1 MWITNRTYVQVVLY
15 PINYWVCPRATGF
28 RLMIA
33 LSKQIFKKPLDRLS
47 SISRHL
53 TMAPVQESITKH
65 YDYLVIGGG
74 SGGVAS
80 ARRAALYGAKVLLVE
95 SKYNQLGGTC
105 VNVGCVPKKVMWY
118 AADLAHKKE
127 QLKAY
132 GLSDEK
138 SHVEHGDFNWAQ
150 LKEKRDAYVKRLNG
164 IYDRNLKK
172 ENVEFIFGR
181 AAFANENGDVEV
193 TLSADQEVPF
203 LSKSFKKDEKLVF
216 SADKVLIATG
226 GYAVV
231 PPSVEGSE
239 LGLTSDGFFELKE
252 QPKSVAIVGVG
263 YIGVELAGVF
273 QSLGSKVSL
282 IARGDTVLRAF
293 DDIIQTTV
301 TDHYVN
307 KLGVNVV
314 KNSGSVTKVEKSG
327 DKKKVY
333 LGNGDVLEVDEL
345 IWTVGRKALLDIGL
359 EKVGVETS
367 SSGHIVADEYQQT
380 SNSKILSLGDVVGNH
395 ELTPVAIAAGRK
407 LSNRL
412 FSGQEVFAQD
422 KLDYTNIPS
431 VVFSHPEAGSIGLT
445 SKQAIEKYGEDN
457 IKIYNSKFTGMY
469 YAMMD
474 SDEEKAPTAYRLIC
488 AGPEEKVVGLHIV
501 GDASAEILQGFGVA
515 IKMGATKKDFDS
527 CVAIHPTSAEELVTL
542 R

>member
-1 MWITNRTYVQVVLY
+1 MFASTSRIFRNSLPRVL
-15 PINYWVCPRATGF
+15 
-28 RLMIA
+28 
-33 LSKQIFKKPLDRLS
+33 
-47 SISRHL
+47 SIQRHL
-53 TMAPVQESITKH
+53 AMAPVQDSIVKH

-80 ARRAALYGAKVLLVE
+80 ARRAASYGAKVLLIE
-95 SKYNQLGGTC
+95 GQYKKLGGTC

-118 AADLAHKKE
+118 ASDMAHKKK

-132 GLSDEK
+132 GLSEEELDVK
-138 SHVEHGDFNWAQ
+138 FGDFDWSAI
-150 LKEKRDAYVKRLNG
+150 KAKRDGYVKRLNG
-164 IYDRNLKK
+164 IYERNLDK
-172 ENVEFIFGR
+172 EKVEYIYGY
-181 AAFANENGDVEV
+181 ASFANENGDVDV
-193 TLSADQEVPF
+193 VLSEDQDIPF
-203 LSKSFKKDEKLVF
+203 LSNSFKKNEKLTF

-226 GYAVV
+226 GEPIV
-231 PPSVEGSE
+231 PPKVEGAE
-239 LGLTSDGFFELKE
+239 LGVTSDGFFQLEK

-273 QSLGSKVSL
+273 SSLGTETHLV
-282 IARGDTVLRAF
+282 ARGDTVLRAF
-293 DDIIQTTV
+293 DEIIQTSI
-301 TDHYVN
+301 TDIYIN

-345 IWTVGRKALLDIGL
+345 IWTVGRRALNRIGL
-359 EKVGVETS
+359 DKVGVDVDS
-367 SSGHIVADEYQQT
+367 NGSVVVDAYQQT
-380 SNSKILSLGDVVGNH
+380 SNPKIFSLGDVVGNV
-395 ELTPVAIAAGRK
+395 ELTPVAIAAGRR

-422 KLDYTNIPS
+422 KLDYSNVPS

-445 SKQAIEKYGEDN
+445 TKEAIEKYGEDQ
-457 IKIYNSKFTGMY
+457 IKIYNSKFNAMY
-469 YAMMD
+469 YAMME
-474 SDEEKAPTAYRLIC
+474 SDEEKIPCVYRLVC

-501 GDASAEILQGFGVA
+501 GDSSAEILQGFGVA
-515 IKMGATKKDFDS
+515 VKMGATKKDFDN